1 MKTTVKKM
9 ICLILALAV
18 VIACFTSC
26 KDENGFN
33 DKVEVTGMGLH
44 VSENGWITLNGR
56 PFYGFGFVFKDAFK
70 MRLSD
75 PSTDLEPYFAKLK
88 EGGIPFVR
96 IMLGFDTV
104 EMVRKYM
111 DERDAFFSA
120 MDYVVETAKKYEIG
134 IVANLF
140 WDMECVATANW
151 DNLDKMMTQDDSNSY
166 KFCVKYIDDVVT
178 RYKDAPSVWAWEIT
192 NEANL
197 WCEVKKIPKEYTD
210 GSIYNTNF
218 TTEKLKQFYTYASE
232 EIRKA
237 DPYRMITNGDSSPR
251 FFSKALREDYNS
263 APWDT
268 YEDIV
273 ETFSIY
279 TSGSIDCQSIHTP
292 YISYLEKYT
301 KAARELKKGL
311 YVGAFSGSLYTNLDE
326 SKTPENDVYEANERD
341 SFNAYVDAYLEY
353 GIQMAAVRNFASY
366 AVDPEDDASVEVGTE
381 SGVFRNTYVWDRIV
395 SENAK
400 LVTDGK
406 NNASEYWGFVRS

>member
-1 MKTTVKKM
+1 
-9 ICLILALAV
+9 
-18 VIACFTSC
+18 
-26 KDENGFN
+26 
-33 DKVEVTGMGLH
+33 
-44 VSENGWITLNGR
+44 
-56 PFYGFGFVFKDAFK
+56 
-70 MRLSD
+70 
-75 PSTDLEPYFAKLK
+75 
-88 EGGIPFVR
+88 
-96 IMLGFDTV
+96 
-104 EMVRKYM
+104 
-111 DERDAFFSA
+111 
-120 MDYVVETAKKYEIG
+120 
-134 IVANLF
+134 
-140 WDMECVATANW
+140 
-151 DNLDKMMTQDDSNSY
+151 
-166 KFCVKYIDDVVT
+166 
-178 RYKDAPSVWAWEIT
+178 
-192 NEANL
+192 
-197 WCEVKKIPKEYTD
+197 
-210 GSIYNTNF
+210 
-218 TTEKLKQFYTYASE
+218 
-232 EIRKA
+232 
-237 DPYRMITNGDSSPR
+237 MITNGDSSPR

-366 AVDPEDDASVEVGTE
+366 AVDPEDDASVEVGTA

-406 NNASEYWGFVRS
+406 NNASEYWGSVQS